1 MAEKRGS
8 ANGVDLE
15 VHYNDFKLSSIK
27 NTLDLGNAIKK
38 ILFDFN
44 NYRETYPIIDTKSF
58 LKENDEGFKVNSK
71 KSDLILFPKKDYF
84 QIVQTHVASDAS
96 YNFNYFDD
104 NLPVDIEYKNFE
116 NWNVV
121 ASVKQKNKDIQ
132 IDLDTTGTTLETKVI
147 LGYRDQSGKEKYRF
161 VAGQF
166 AAGFYYEDEG
176 LDDDVDEKVKKLSEI
191 WYENLIN

>member
-1 MAEKRGS
+1 VAEKKGS
-8 ANGVDLE
+8 ASGVDFE
-15 VHYNDFKLSSIK
+15 VYYSDFKISSIK
-27 NTLDLGNAIKK
+27 NTLDLEKAIKK

-44 NYRETYPIIDTKSF
+44 NYRETYPIIDNKSF
-58 LKENDEGFKVNSK
+58 LKENEDVFKVNSK
-71 KSDLILFPKKDYF
+71 KSDLITFPKKEYF
-84 QIVQTHVASDAS
+84 QIIQTHVASEAS

-104 NLPVDIEYKNFE
+104 DLPLDVEYKNFE

-132 IDLDTTGTTLETKVI
+132 IDMDTTGATLETKVI

-176 LDDDVDEKVKKLSEI
+176 LDDDVDAKVKTLSEI